1 MGSDQQVLLTRCLFL
16 HFEVQIGIS
25 IVPLEHATIMSIKV
39 YWSVVSYAIRPCY
52 SAPATTFL
60 VECIVP
66 SICVIHRET
75 SERCRCRGC
84 SRAVHHSCA
93 GFIVLHGVFAYL
105 YCQEAWARCW
115 LYRYWH
121 GIVIV
126 PASGEGNDGH
136 DEE

>member
-1 MGSDQQVLLTRCLFL
+1 MGSDQQVLLAECIFVHREGDVGGATDPPECAAIVGI
-16 HFEVQIGIS
+16 EVNLGI
-25 IVPLEHATIMSIKV
+25 V
-39 YWSVVSYAIRPCY
+39 IRNRPAK
-52 SAPATTFL
+52 SAPGATGFC
-60 VECIVP
+60 EIIVP

-75 SERCRCRGC
+75 AERRRCRGC
-84 SRAVHHSCA
+84 RRKVHLSCA
-93 GFIVLHGVFAYL
+93 GLLIIHGVFAYL
-105 YCQEAWARCW
+105 YSQEAWARCW